1 MELKSKLYLV
11 NEQGE
16 KFMGIGVLWLL
27 EEIARCSSLRK
38 AALVLGISY
47 SKAYG
52 MIENLEKGL
61 DMKMLE
67 RKRGGSSREGATL
80 TKAAERFIG
89 IYRTFHLEAKE
100 RLEAPYERLVKAMK
114 SVMEEDDE
122 HKEL

>member
-11 NEQGE
+11 NEKDE

-27 EEIARCSSLRK
+27 EEIARTSSLRK

-52 MIENLEKGL
+52 MIENLETGL
-61 DMKMLE
+61 GLKMLE

-80 TKAAERFIG
+80 TEAAEKFVAA
-89 IYRTFHLEAKE
+89 YRSFHLKAKE
-100 RLEAPYERLVKAMK
+100 RLEAPCQEFVDTFKKIA
-114 SVMEEDDE
+114 EETDE

>member
-11 NEQGE
+11 NEKDE

-27 EEIARCSSLRK
+27 EEIARTSSLRK

-52 MIENLEKGL
+52 MIENLETGL
-61 DMKMLE
+61 GLKMLE

-80 TKAAERFIG
+80 TEAAEKFVAA
-89 IYRTFHLEAKE
+89 YRSFHLKAKE
-100 RLEAPYERLVKAMK
+100 RLEAPYQEFVDTFKKIA
-114 SVMEEDDE
+114 EETDE

>member
-1 MELKSKLYLV
+1 MELKSKLYLID
-11 NEQGE
+11 EQGD

-27 EEIARCSSLRK
+27 EEIARQSSLRK

-80 TKAAERFIG
+80 TKAAERFIAV
-89 IYRTFHLEAKE
+89 YRTFHLEAKE
-100 RLEAPYERLVKAMK
+100 RLVEPYERFVEAMK
-114 SVMEEDDE
+114 SVAEEDDE
-122 HKEL
+122 CKEL